1 MVFNKSET
9 SRKEITSFSG
19 FFTINFGKLTPP
31 LLHIVVQFDTL
42 KYIQYSILYLIS
54 IFEYI

>member
-1 MVFNKSET
+1 MVFNKSES

-42 KYIQYSILYLIS
+42 KYI
-54 IFEYI
+54 